1 MAVEMF
7 YDDSADLSLI
17 QGRKVA
23 VIGYGSQGHAHS
35 LSLRDSGV
43 EVAIGL
49 REGSKSRAK
58 AEEAGL
64 KVMTAAEA
72 TKWADVIMLLAPD
85 TSQAQIFTEDIEPNL
100 NDGDALFFGHGL
112 NIHFGLIKPA
122 ENITIAMVAPK
133 GPGHLVRRQFVDGKG
148 VPALI
153 AVEQDPKGEGE
164 ALALSYAKAIG
175 GTRAGVIKTTFKD
188 ETETD
193 LFGEQAV
200 LCGGTEELVK
210 TGFEVMVEAGYAP
223 ELAYFEVLHELKLI
237 VDLMYEGGIARMN
250 YSVSD
255 TAEFGGYLSGPRVID
270 AGTKERMKEILSDI
284 QDGTFTKRLVAN
296 VEGGN
301 KELEQLRKENA
312 EHPIEVTGQKLRD
325 LMSWVDRPITETA

>member
-1 MAVEMF
+1 MP
-7 YDDSADLSLI
+7 
-17 QGRKVA
+17 G
-23 VIGYGSQGHAHS
+23 
-35 LSLRDSGV
+35 
-43 EVAIGL
+43 
-49 REGSKSRAK
+49 
-58 AEEAGL
+58 
-64 KVMTAAEA
+64 
-72 TKWADVIMLLAPD
+72 
-85 TSQAQIFTEDIEPNL
+85 
-100 NDGDALFFGHGL
+100 ALFVTD
-112 NIHFGLIKPA
+112 
-122 ENITIAMVAPK
+122 EN
-133 GPGHLVRRQFVDGKG
+133 

-210 TGFEVMVEAGYAP
+210 TGFEVMVEAGYEP

-270 AGTKERMKEILSDI
+270 AGTKERMKEILADI
-284 QDGTFTKRLVAN
+284 QNGEFTKRLVAN

-301 KELEQLRKENA
+301 KELEALRKQNA